1 MPKFMLIIHSAPGMW
16 ESLSPEDLQ
25 RKVEKYQAWT
35 DQLRTSGRHVY
46 GEKLGDEGGKVVA
59 RQKGRLSF
67 IDGPYS
73 EAKEVVGGIL
83 VFRAANFEEA
93 IDLIRECPM
102 LDDGKIEIR
111 QTDPMGCGGD

>member
-16 ESLSPEDLQ
+16 ERLSPEDLQ

-46 GEKLGDEGGKVVA
+46 GEKLVDEGGKVVA
-59 RQKGRLSF
+59 RHKGRLSF
-67 IDGPYS
+67 VDGPYS

-83 VFRAANFEEA
+83 VFWS
-93 IDLIRECPM
+93 
-102 LDDGKIEIR
+102 R
-111 QTDPMGCGGD
+111 QLRGGDRPHPRVSNAG